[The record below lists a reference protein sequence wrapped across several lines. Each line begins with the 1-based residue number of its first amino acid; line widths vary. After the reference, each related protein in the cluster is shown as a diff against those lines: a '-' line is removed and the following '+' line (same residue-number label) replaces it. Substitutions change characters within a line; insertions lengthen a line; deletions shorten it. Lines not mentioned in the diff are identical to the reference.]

1 MERNESPYPLP
12 VTYCETQLSIFY
24 FRRSFL
30 YHESKIFNQIDPSSF
45 LTNKVSLNLISPA
58 FISSFTCFCLFVSF
72 PFPKIITFALFH
84 PRIPRQKQ
92 FNKKSVTANGI
103 FNLNFAIYI
112 APMLILLLLLYS
124 QQKKKQQQPCHRIC
138 RWNMSHCSAIL
149 PFFTRHTLQPFL
161 SLHTDRCAS
170 QQPFTHSECRGG
182 EIGGTGEEKEDEDE
196 DEFENR
202 NWITAT

>member
-1 MERNESPYPLP
+1 MENSKLNPTFIMRRWWNCNSEGNNNYNGTNVERNESPYPLP
-12 VTYCETQLSIFY
+12 VTHCGTQLSIFY
-24 FRRSFL
+24 FGRSFL

-72 PFPKIITFALFH
+72 PFPKIITFALSH

-124 QQKKKQQQPCHRIC
+124 QQKKKQQQPCHQIC
-138 RWNMSHCSAIL
+138 R
-149 PFFTRHTLQPFL
+149 
-161 SLHTDRCAS
+161 
-170 QQPFTHSECRGG
+170 
-182 EIGGTGEEKEDEDE
+182 
-196 DEFENR
+196 
-202 NWITAT
+202 